1 VPRSHPALL
10 GAYNGAERPVSTS
23 DVPRS
28 HLGSRHRCGG
38 WGKGCPALRGGDGVG
53 RDGRNEVGRWALC
66 SSIGRVP
73 KCNGITQKSGWTLGK
88 FSSLRHRDGLLRE
101 VVESL
106 SPEVIKSHVN
116 VALRDMG

>member
-1 VPRSHPALL
+1 M
-10 GAYNGAERPVSTS
+10 
-23 DVPRS
+23 
-28 HLGSRHRCGG
+28 
-38 WGKGCPALRGGDGVG
+38 G